1 VGDARQDEPA
11 TAQADG
17 ATRAPRDPFRF
28 LMDLVHREGD
38 VARYRAGREPAFLV
52 NDPDLIKRVLA
63 DNAANYSKATA
74 INGAFKRAVADGL
87 LTSEGPLWR
96 RQRRLMQPAFHRDRL
111 SALAAQMTE
120 ATVDMLERWHGIA
133 ERGETVDVAEE
144 MSSLTLRITV
154 KALFGRDIAD
164 HVEAIGRRIADS
176 VGLLVS
182 ESSSFEEARVVVT
195 DLLESIVRE
204 REQSPVESPDLLWML
219 MEARDEETGEPMGR
233 RQLLDEML
241 TLLLAGY
248 ETTANALAWTWYL
261 LSENP
266 GPAAALRAEL
276 RAVLGGRVPTVQDL
290 PLLPYNRMVLEE
302 SMRLYPPAWILG
314 RRAVADDMLGEHV
327 IPAGSVV
334 AISPY
339 LMHRHPDHWEEPERF
354 DPERFTK
361 ERSVGRKPF
370 AYFPFGGGP
379 RLCIGHNFAMLE
391 AQLIIATVAQHY
403 LPRLL
408 PGHTGEPQR
417 LFVLRPRGGLPMT
430 LGSSA
435 SSRN

>member
-1 VGDARQDEPA
+1 
-11 TAQADG
+11 
-17 ATRAPRDPFRF
+17 
-28 LMDLVHREGD
+28 
-38 VARYRAGREPAFLV
+38 
-52 NDPDLIKRVLA
+52 
-63 DNAANYSKATA
+63 
-74 INGAFKRAVADGL
+74 
-87 LTSEGPLWR
+87 
-96 RQRRLMQPAFHRDRL
+96 
-111 SALAAQMTE
+111 
-120 ATVDMLERWHGIA
+120 
-133 ERGETVDVAEE
+133 

-176 VGLLVS
+176 IGLLVS
-182 ESSSFEEARVVVT
+182 ESPSFEEARVVVM
-195 DLLESIVRE
+195 DLLASIVRE
-204 REQSPVESPDLLWML
+204 REQAPAESPDLLGML
-219 MEARDEETGEPMGR
+219 MQARDEDTGEPMGR

-314 RRAVADDMLGEHV
+314 RRAVADDTLGGHV

-339 LMHRHPDHWEEPERF
+339 LMHRHPDYWEDPERF

-391 AQLIIATVAQHY
+391 AQVIIATAAQHY

-417 LFVLRPRGGLPMT
+417 LFVLRPRGGLPMS
-430 LGSSA
+430 LGDSPT
-435 SSRN
+435 N